1 MGGADSGLLS
11 YVPLGFLVFFLTPPP
26 LYSYTVE
33 LAAYPTERIA
43 MLDLLF
49 IGLSLFFWI
58 LIGGIL
64 VACDNLME
72 KKP

>member
-1 MGGADSGLLS
+1 MGRAEPGRLS
-11 YVPLGFLVFFLTPPP
+11 DVPLGFLVFFLTPPR

-33 LAAYPTERIA
+33 LGAFPTESIA